1 MKGQLK
7 PLFKKDL
14 KHRPF
19 HLLDAG
25 VSGCRGLNVVMLG
38 GEPGR
43 VAEKLIILH
52 AIGIQNEASQSEVR
66 HSKPAR
72 NGLK

>member
-14 KHRPF
+14 KHWTF

-25 VSGCRGLNVVMLG
+25 VAGRGGLNVVMLG
-38 GEPGR
+38 SNPGR
-43 VAEKLIILH
+43 ISRELIILNT
-52 AIGIQNEASQSEVR
+52 IRIQYEAPQSKVR
-66 HSKPAR
+66 HSKSAR